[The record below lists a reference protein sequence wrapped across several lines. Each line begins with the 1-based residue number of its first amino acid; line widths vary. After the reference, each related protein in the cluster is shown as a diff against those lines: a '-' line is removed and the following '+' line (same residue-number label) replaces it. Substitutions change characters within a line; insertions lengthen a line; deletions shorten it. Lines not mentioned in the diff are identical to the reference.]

1 MRALSQAAVSERTFL
16 GHPRALSN
24 LFFTEMWERFSF
36 YGMKA
41 ILVLFLTASVAKS
54 GLGISVGA
62 AAAIYGLYDALV
74 YVAAM
79 PGGWIADRFLG
90 HRRAVLYGGIV
101 IMIGHFTMAV
111 QGLTYIYLGL
121 VLIII
126 GTGLLK
132 PNMSSMVGALY
143 APDDP
148 RRDSGF
154 SLFYMGINLG
164 ALLAP
169 LVVGYLGQEVD
180 WHLGFA
186 AAGVGMAFGL
196 IQYVLGTRSM
206 GNIGVAPSSRAAPG
220 ELPRVLR
227 WVVAGVVVVLALVA
241 VDALVTEIPAD
252 LVEKLIAAAILVI
265 PFVYFTRNFRSRT
278 LSPVERSRL
287 KALAVLFTASVVF
300 WTIYD
305 QSGSI
310 LNVFAEDKVRLE
322 VFGIDFPASFF
333 QSVNPVFILILAP
346 LISVLWLR
354 LGTRQPSTPIKF
366 SLGLL
371 LVGVSFL
378 VMMLAGGAAATSGRI
393 SPLWLVAVYFIQTVG
408 ELTLSPVGLS
418 ATTKLAPAA
427 AVGTTMGV
435 WFLSVSAGDVIG
447 GYLGGLYEHLSLPV
461 YFGALGALTI
471 LAGVAMVL
479 ASRHVV
485 RLMAGLR

>member
-1 MRALSQAAVSERTFL
+1 MRALTQAAATERTFL
-16 GHPRALSN
+16 GHPRALAT

-41 ILVLFLTASVAKS
+41 ILVLFLTASAAQG

-74 YVAAM
+74 YVAAL
-79 PGGWIADRFLG
+79 PGGWIADRLLG

-101 IMIGHFTMAV
+101 IMIGHFTMAL
-111 QGLTYIYLGL
+111 QGLVYIYAGL
-121 VLIII
+121 LLIIL

-143 APDDP
+143 ARDDP

-154 SLFYMGINLG
+154 SIFYMGINLG

-169 LVVGYLGQEVD
+169 LIVGYLGQEVD

-196 IQYVLGTRSM
+196 IQYVLGTRAM
-206 GNIGVAPSSRAAPG
+206 GDIGVAPSSRAVPA
-220 ELPRVLR
+220 EVRRALR
-227 WVVAGVVVVLALVA
+227 WVVAVVVVVLGLVA
-241 VDALVTEIPAD
+241 VDAFVTEISAD
-252 LVEKLIAAAILVI
+252 LVEKLIAAGILAI

-287 KALAVLFTASVVF
+287 KALAVLFAASVVF

-310 LNVFAEDKVRLE
+310 LNVFAQDKVRLE
-322 VFGIDFPASFF
+322 VFGVHFPASFF
-333 QSVNPVFILILAP
+333 QSVNPIFILLLAP
-346 LISVLWLR
+346 LMAVLWLR
-354 LGTRQPSTPIKF
+354 LGARQPSTPIKF
-366 SLGLL
+366 SMGLL

-378 VMMLAGGAAATSGRI
+378 VMMLAGAAAAGGRV
-393 SPLWLVAVYFIQTVG
+393 SPLWLVGVYFIQTVG

-418 ATTKLAPAA
+418 ATTKLAPVA

-435 WFLSVSAGDVIG
+435 WFLSISAGDVIG

-471 LAGVAMVL
+471 VAGAAMVL